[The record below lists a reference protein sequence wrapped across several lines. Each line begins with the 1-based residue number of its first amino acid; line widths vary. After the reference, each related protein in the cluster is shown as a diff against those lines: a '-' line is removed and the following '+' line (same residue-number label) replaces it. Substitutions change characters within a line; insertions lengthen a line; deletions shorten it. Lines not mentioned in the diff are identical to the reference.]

1 MMTGSTFPAWI
12 SDASAIP
19 DPLGHGERAVTFL
32 RRLRHPNAANT
43 NHAPG
48 PNVITHPRAFQ
59 LYDWQERIVRR
70 IYGPRHPDGSR
81 IVKTVFLMLPRGNR
95 KTSLAAA
102 LSLLHLFGPETRPA
116 GQVIFAACDR
126 EQASI
131 GFREAANIIREDKRL
146 LKAVTIRDAFNSKK
160 QITFPRNGS
169 TLTALASD
177 GGAAHGLTPSFTLID
192 EVHAWRG
199 RDLWEAIKSG
209 QAKTDDTL
217 MVIATTAGRGAEGLA
232 ADLFSYAR
240 RVATGEIDNPEF
252 LPVLF
257 MAEPDD
263 DWQDQAT
270 WFKANPGLPF
280 GFPSM
285 SGLRALA
292 KEAEGNPA
300 ELASFKQFNLNVWQ
314 ANSRDPLFDLLTY
327 DSRQLDDDEADLEA
341 LPAYI
346 GVDMSVSGDL
356 TAVSIAFRHD
366 DGQITLRSRVF
377 VPGEELRLRG
387 NCDGAPYERWR
398 DDDLITVCPGPI
410 IDNDMVAD
418 HVRDLCARYE
428 VAEIAF
434 DPHLARVTMQHL
446 HDDGLPVFAFP
457 QRPLT
462 MGVAAGDLE
471 RIVTGKLIRHNG
483 DPVLRQHFENVVT
496 SRNVTTGLVRMHK
509 ARTASRIDAAV
520 ASAMAVSR
528 ATTAHETRSR
538 YDSPD
543 VLGLTIL

>member
-1 MMTGSTFPAWI
+1 MSAQSPYPAWVFGN
-12 SDASAIP
+12 DPIP

-32 RRLRHPNAANT
+32 KRLRHPNSSAR
-43 NHAPG
+43 G
-48 PNVITHPRAFQ
+48 RAFQ
-59 LYDWQERIVRR
+59 LHDWQERIVRR
-70 IYGPRHPDGSR
+70 IYGPRNRDGSR
-81 IVKTVFLMLPRGNR
+81 IVKTVLLLLPRGNR

-102 LSLLHLFGPETRPA
+102 LALLHLFGPETRPA

-131 GFREAANIIREDKRL
+131 GFKEAANIIREDRRL
-146 LKAVTIRDAFNSKK
+146 LEAVTIRDAFNSKK
-160 QITFPRNGS
+160 QITFGKNAS

-192 EVHAWRG
+192 EVHAWKG

-232 ADLFSYAR
+232 ADLFNYAVK
-240 RVATGEIDNPEF
+240 VAKGEIINPEF

-257 MAEPDD
+257 MAEPGD
-263 DWQDQAT
+263 DWRDEAV
-270 WFKANPGLPF
+270 WRRVNPGLAH
-280 GFPSM
+280 GFPSL

-292 KEAEGNPA
+292 REAEGNPA
-300 ELASFKQFNLNVWQ
+300 ELASFKQFNLNIWQ
-314 ANSRDPLFDLLTY
+314 ANSRDPLFDLATY
-327 DSRQLDDDEADLEA
+327 DARQLDDDYADLTQ

-356 TAVSIAFRHD
+356 TAVAIAFRHG
-366 DGQITLRSRVF
+366 DGQITLRSTVF
-377 VPGEELRLRG
+377 VPGEGLRERSAR
-387 NCDGAPYERWR
+387 DGAPYQRWA
-398 DDDLITVCPGPI
+398 DDGLIQTCPGAI
-410 IDNDMVAD
+410 IDNTMVED
-418 HVRDLCARYE
+418 HLRELCGSYDVQE
-428 VAEIAF
+428 LAF
-434 DPHLARVTMQHL
+434 DPHLARVVMQHL

-471 RIVTGKLIRHNG
+471 RIVTGRLIRHDG

-496 SRNVTTGLVRMHK
+496 SRNPTTGLVRMHK
-509 ARTASRIDAAV
+509 ASTASRIDAAV

-528 ATTAHETRSR
+528 AVTAQDRRSR
-538 YDSPD
+538 YDDPE
-543 VLGLTIL
+543 VFGLVTI

>member
-1 MMTGSTFPAWI
+1 MASTFPAWI
-12 SDASAIP
+12 SDGSAIP
-19 DPLGHGERAVTFL
+19 DPLGHGQRAVTFL

-43 NHAPG
+43 NAP
-48 PNVITHPRAFQ
+48 PVVANTNSHPRAFQ

-70 IYGPRHPDGSR
+70 IYGPRNLDGSR
-81 IVKTVFLMLPRGNR
+81 TVKTVFLMLPRGNR

-102 LSLLHLFGPETRPA
+102 LSLLHLFGPEARPA

-131 GFREAANIIREDKRL
+131 GFREAANIIREDHRL
-146 LKAVTIRDAFNSKK
+146 LRAVTIRDAFNSKK
-160 QITFPRNGS
+160 QITFPAKGS

-177 GGAAHGLTPSFTLID
+177 GGAAHGLTPAFTLID
-192 EVHAWRG
+192 EVHAWKG

-217 MVIATTAGRGAEGLA
+217 MVICTTAGRGAEGLA
-232 ADLFSYAR
+232 ADLFDYAR
-240 RVATGEIDNPEF
+240 RVAMGEIVNPEF

-263 DWQDQAT
+263 DWQDVAT
-270 WFKANPGLPF
+270 WHKANPGLAY

-314 ANSRDPLFDLLTY
+314 ANSRDPLFDLGTY
-327 DSRQLDDDEADLEA
+327 DARCLDDDDADLEA

-346 GVDMSVSGDL
+346 GCDMSVSGDL
-356 TAVSIAFRHD
+356 TAVAIAFRHD

-377 VPGEELRLRG
+377 VPGEDLRARG
-387 NCDGAPYERWR
+387 DRDGAPYERWR
-398 DDDLITVCPGPI
+398 DDNLITVCPGPI
-410 IDNDMVAD
+410 IDHGTVED
-418 HVRDLCARYE
+418 HIRDLCGTFD
-428 VAEIAF
+428 VQEIAF

-462 MGVAAGDLE
+462 MGVAAGDME
-471 RIVTGKLIRHNG
+471 RIVTGRLIRHDG
-483 DPVLRQHFENVVT
+483 DPVQRHHFENVVT
-496 SRNVTTGLVRMHK
+496 SRNPTSGLVRMHK

-528 ATTAHETRSR
+528 ATTAHNQKSR
-538 YDSPD
+538 YDSPE
-543 VLGLTIL
+543 VSGLFVI

>member
-1 MMTGSTFPAWI
+1 MTASTFPAWI
-12 SDASAIP
+12 NDASAIP
-19 DPLGHGERAVTFL
+19 DPLGHGDRAVTFL
-32 RRLRHPNAANT
+32 RRLRHPNADNT

-59 LYDWQERIVRR
+59 LHDWQERIVRR

-146 LKAVTIRDAFNSKK
+146 LNAVTIRDAFNSKK

-240 RVATGEIDNPEF
+240 RVAIGEIDNPEF

-257 MAEPDD
+257 MAEPQD

-270 WFKANPGLPF
+270 WFKANPGLAF

-285 SGLRALA
+285 SGLSALA

-300 ELASFKQFNLNVWQ
+300 ELASFKQFNLNIWQ
-314 ANSRDPLFDLLTY
+314 ANSRDPLFDLMTY
-327 DSRQLDDDEADLEA
+327 DTRQLDDDEADLEA
-341 LPAYI
+341 LPAYV

-377 VPGEELRLRG
+377 VPGEDLRLRG
-387 NCDGAPYERWR
+387 DRDGAPYERWR

-410 IDNDMVAD
+410 IDHDMVAD
-418 HVRDLCARYE
+418 HVRDLCARYD
-428 VAEIAF
+428 VHEIAF

-457 QRPLT
+457 QRPLP

-471 RIVTGKLIRHNG
+471 RIVTGKLIRHDG
-483 DPVLRQHFENVVT
+483 DPVLRHHFENVVT
-496 SRNVTTGLVRMHK
+496 SRNPTTGLVRMHK
-509 ARTASRIDAAV
+509 ARTASRIDGAV

-528 ATTAHETRSR
+528 ATTAHDTKSR
-538 YDSPD
+538 YDDPD
-543 VLGLTIL
+543 VIGLTILP